1 VRVDGSFPGRR
12 QRAPTLLSAAAGAQS
27 IGARGIPEF
36 AGTGDVWPRGARL
49 EAIRAAAVSYRER
62 FAGAGQIRALQSC
75 AIAASS
81 YPTRFALHGAAIAPT
96 VPYVMLVSRMLIV
109 RYEDFGGRERTLL
122 WEPTIPAGAAE
133 TPFNAQLED
142 RVTRL
147 PGGKYLA
154 HNLLSRD
161 YATLE
166 DALATAG
173 VALDAVDFVSF
184 GHLQGQDPRLLIGT
198 TAPWADE
205 QTPRSALLPGAR
217 LIVQRR
223 EAATFASV
231 HPMQWAWYVDGGME
245 DLVEAS
251 VVVVDGDLELG
262 VGVSMIATPGNTDG
276 HQTLVLNTPD
286 GVWLASQNGV
296 ALDNWQ
302 PQMSK
307 IPGVRA
313 HADFFNREVVPNANS
328 LEDALDQ
335 YDSMV
340 KEKTLASPSRPD
352 PCWLQILPARE
363 LSGSRRQWPVLAT
376 HVHGDVA
383 YGSLRPGPT
392 TGDR

>member
-1 VRVDGSFPGRR
+1 M
-12 QRAPTLLSAAAGAQS
+12 LSAAAAAGS
-27 IGARGIPEF
+27 IGARAIPEF
-36 AGTGDVWPRGARL
+36 AGNADVWPRGARL
-49 EAIRAAAVSYRER
+49 EAVRAAAAAYRER
-62 FAGAGQIRALQSC
+62 FVAAGQIRALQSC
-75 AIAASS
+75 PLAAAS

-96 VPYVMLVSRMLIV
+96 VPYVMLVSRLLIV

-142 RVTRL
+142 RVSRL
-147 PGGKYLA
+147 PGGRYLA
-154 HNLLSRD
+154 HTLLSKD
-161 YATLE
+161 YVTLE

-173 VALDAVDFVSF
+173 VGLDAVDFVSF

-205 QTPRSALLPGAR
+205 QTPRAPLLPGAR

-245 DLVEAS
+245 DLVEES
-251 VVVVDGDLELG
+251 VVVVDGDIELG
-262 VGVSMIATPGNTDG
+262 VGVSLVATPGNTDG

-286 GVWLASQNGV
+286 GVWLSSHNGV

-307 IPGVRA
+307 IPGVHA

-328 LEDALDQ
+328 IEDSLDQ

-352 PCWLQILPARE
+352 PGWLQILPARE

-376 HVHGDVA
+376 HVHGEIS
-383 YGSLRPGPT
+383 YGTLRRSAAAGN
-392 TGDR
+392 R

>member
-1 VRVDGSFPGRR
+1 
-12 QRAPTLLSAAAGAQS
+12 
-27 IGARGIPEF
+27 
-36 AGTGDVWPRGARL
+36 
-49 EAIRAAAVSYRER
+49 
-62 FAGAGQIRALQSC
+62 
-75 AIAASS
+75 
-81 YPTRFALHGAAIAPT
+81 
-96 VPYVMLVSRMLIV
+96 MLVSRLLIV
-109 RYEDFGGRERTLL
+109 RYDDFSGRERTLL

-142 RVTRL
+142 RVSRL
-147 PGGKYLA
+147 PGGRYLA
-154 HNLLSRD
+154 HNLLSKD

-166 DALATAG
+166 QALATAG
-173 VALDAVDFVSF
+173 VGLDGVDFASF

-205 QTPRSALLPGAR
+205 QTPRAPLLPRAR

-245 DLVEAS
+245 DLVEES
-251 VVVVDGDLELG
+251 VVLVDGDLELG
-262 VGVSMIATPGNTDG
+262 VGISLIATPGNTDG

-286 GVWLASQNGV
+286 GVWLVSHNGV

-307 IPGVRA
+307 IPGVHA

-328 LEDALDQ
+328 LEDSLDQ

-340 KEKTLASPSRPD
+340 KERTLASPSRQD
-352 PCWLQILPARE
+352 PGWLQILPARE
-363 LSGSRRQWPVLAT
+363 LSGSRRHWPVMAT
-376 HVHGDVA
+376 HAHGEIA
-383 YGSLRPGPT
+383 YGSLRRIGGGAPRGGAAAGGMAGGGAA
-392 TGDR
+392 GDGAAGGGAAADGAAGGGAAADGAAGGGTAADGAAGGGTAAGG